1 MRAVFI
7 IKDSQKWSLEV
18 TMKILTISQ
27 IINFP
32 KNIEI
37 FRLFCKFHASYNL
50 NRHFKH
56 SLFGNS
62 NFIWMK

>member
-27 IINFP
+27 IIDFP

-37 FRLFCKFHASYNL
+37 FRLFCKSHASY
-50 NRHFKH
+50 RHFKH

-62 NFIWMK
+62 NFI